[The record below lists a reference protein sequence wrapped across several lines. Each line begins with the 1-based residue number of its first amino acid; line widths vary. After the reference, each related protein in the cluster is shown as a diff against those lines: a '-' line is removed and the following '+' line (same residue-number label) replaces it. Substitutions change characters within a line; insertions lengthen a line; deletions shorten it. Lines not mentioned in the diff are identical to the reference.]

1 MPEHEMNGEQ
11 SDVLVGLAPADWAAA
26 DEIRRRRF
34 AHAPNGYS
42 PEEVHDFLDKLAGMF
57 ANLRTQVAELRRVP
71 PAGPAPIEG
80 GTAVSGMAVRMAD
93 VLREA
98 DSHAASVRQEADRE
112 TARLL
117 AEARQEAE
125 RTVNEARHEAD
136 RMVVAARSDAEQS
149 AAGHL
154 QEVQRT
160 MGQAAAQSAGLI
172 ATARDEAERIL
183 TTAREEA
190 DRVRSDAGD
199 EALQARR
206 ESERNLAEA
215 AAIREAV
222 LAELRGAFD
231 RIASVVPDATET
243 SDPGFAQKTEPA
255 WDFDPI
261 AGVDADVITSEGSG
275 GTVQAADPPED
286 GVTRPDHGELY
297 S

>member
-125 RTVNEARHEAD
+125 RTVNEARQEAD
-136 RMVVAARSDAEQS
+136 RMVVAAGSPNGTWRRPPRS
-149 AAGHL
+149 
-154 QEVQRT
+154 
-160 MGQAAAQSAGLI
+160 
-172 ATARDEAERIL
+172 ARPCWPSSG
-183 TTAREEA
+183 ARSTGSPRWSPMRPRRPIPA
-190 DRVRSDAGD
+190 SRRRPNRPGTSIRS
-199 EALQARR
+199 
-206 ESERNLAEA
+206 
-215 AAIREAV
+215 
-222 LAELRGAFD
+222 
-231 RIASVVPDATET
+231 
-243 SDPGFAQKTEPA
+243 PG
-255 WDFDPI
+255 W
-261 AGVDADVITSEGSG
+261 
-275 GTVQAADPPED
+275 
-286 GVTRPDHGELY
+286 
-297 S
+297 

>member
-125 RTVNEARHEAD
+125 RTVNEARQEAD

-183 TTAREEA
+183 AT
-190 DRVRSDAGD
+190 V
-199 EALQARR
+199 
-206 ESERNLAEA
+206 
-215 AAIREAV
+215 REAV

-255 WDFDPI
+255 RDFDPI
-261 AGVDADVITSEGSG
+261 AGVDADVTTSEGSG

-286 GVTRPDHGELY
+286 GVTRPDHG
-297 S
+297 